1 MLPPLHDHA
10 EPYYTTLLPLPVIMA
25 SHTANMAVLSQGP
38 HIKQLITS
46 TTDDVIATGMAVCL
60 REMEVELLSNS
71 FPSADYRGF
80 LSEVRLGP
88 TKLCLVS
95 GQQNRTK

>member
-1 MLPPLHDHA
+1 M
-10 EPYYTTLLPLPVIMA
+10 LLPLPVILA
-25 SHTANMAVLSQGP
+25 SYTANMAAVLSQGP
-38 HIKQLITS
+38 QIKQLITS
-46 TTDDVIATGMAVCL
+46 IDDVIATGTAICL
-60 REMEVELLSNS
+60 REMDVELLSNS
-71 FPSADYRGF
+71 FPGADYRGF